1 MINTDPTSPDFNS
14 YASVA
19 DLDMFAAARGYSI
32 PPSDE
37 VKEQLLMQAMDYL
50 EGMAW
55 RGLPLNA
62 NQPLQ
67 WPRTKVYAGGVALT
81 TIPRQLIQ
89 AQCRLAVEAQTIDLT
104 PSYSG
109 GGEVVQ
115 EAVTGVVS
123 VSYAEGSSTSAP
135 YFAWLSGLL
144 RGLVGTGSSVNF
156 DVIRG

>member
-19 DLDMFAAARGYSI
+19 DLDAFAVARGYTI
-32 PPSDE
+32 PPTNE

-55 RGLPLNA
+55 RGLPLDPG
-62 NQPLQ
+62 QPLQ
-67 WPRTKVYAGGVALT
+67 WPRSKIYAGGVVLT
-81 TIPRQLIQ
+81 GIPRQLIQ
-89 AQCRLAVEAQTIDLT
+89 AQCRLAVEAQTIDLM

-123 VSYAEGSSTSAP
+123 VSYAEGSSTSTP
-135 YFAWLSGLL
+135 YFAWLPGML
-144 RGLVGTGSSVNF
+144 RGLIGGGSSVNF
-156 DVIRG
+156 DVMRG